1 MKVMIAGHRPDTSAP
16 EYDLFVDALP
26 VMNTAM
32 QSLGVVAKASTPR
45 TQTECGSPTW
55 ANNQSP
61 YAAVR
66 TSAKSGLSPE
76 VLARSLENGVTKW
89 FSQIS
94 LVSRAQR
101 NNTASRETHCHNQ
114 RTLEISEVSDNLWI
128 LRAAIGRL

>member
-1 MKVMIAGHRPDTSAP
+1 MLKQIRMKEWRSRVSQPRILREITNQMFTQPDPSH
-16 EYDLFVDALP
+16 P
-26 VMNTAM
+26 V
-32 QSLGVVAKASTPR
+32 GSTP
-45 TQTECGSPTW
+45 TYPSVTVHS
-55 ANNQSP
+55 
-61 YAAVR
+61 VR

-101 NNTASRETHCHNQ
+101 HNTASRETHCSNQ